1 METWN
6 LNSLIIL
13 KCTLNDKLKPR
24 YGLSSW
30 EFHKNNRDEEP
41 YLKLLVSWELLF
53 PMMRYKKSNPLLNMQ
68 ELLWIWIY
76 KRLSWLRGKD
86 LH

>member
-1 METWN
+1 MGTWN

-30 EFHKNNRDEEP
+30 EFHKNNRDKEP
-41 YLKLLVSWELLF
+41 CLKLLVSWELPF
-53 PMMRYKKSNPLLNMQ
+53 PMMRYKKLNRCS
-68 ELLWIWIY
+68 LCKNYCVYGYIKYNVL
-76 KRLSWLRGKD
+76 
-86 LH
+86 